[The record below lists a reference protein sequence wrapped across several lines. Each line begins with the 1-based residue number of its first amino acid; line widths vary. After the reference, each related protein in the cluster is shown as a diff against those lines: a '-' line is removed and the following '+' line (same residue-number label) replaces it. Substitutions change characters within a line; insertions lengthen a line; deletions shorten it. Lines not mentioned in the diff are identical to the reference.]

1 MVAPAPA
8 WQVSKST
15 FNWHA
20 SAQSRLPACT
30 RRLNEV
36 HGGRRRILLDGF
48 HDFPPGALHTQRT
61 WMLTQTD
68 ACLSRHPTHGLRR
81 VDDGPNRRMVNGST
95 VASIRVDGMPHS
107 EKKDHQPTGQQT
119 THSLEKYA
127 SPLPPRATIHD
138 TCISWIESS
147 MSEKNAASM
156 QTPRSKYG
164 FLARWRS
171 C

>member
-1 MVAPAPA
+1 MERRMYCMIYYREHRTCNLRYYFDVY
-8 WQVSKST
+8 SMKYET

-20 SAQSRLPACT
+20 CAQSRLPACT

-48 HDFPPGALHTQRT
+48 NDFPPGALHTQRT

-95 VASIRVDGMPHS
+95 VASIRVDGMLHS
-107 EKKDHQPTGQQT
+107 EKKLTSPQTGRQRTALKKRQQ
-119 THSLEKYA
+119 
-127 SPLPPRATIHD
+127 RAGHD
-138 TCISWIESS
+138 INS
-147 MSEKNAASM
+147 
-156 QTPRSKYG
+156 
-164 FLARWRS
+164 
-171 C
+171 